1 MKYVVRKVMN
11 GCGSSRLSQPSNKLM
26 FCFKLAHAAREPQSI
41 NVNSNYL
48 HRNIEKEHR
57 TSNPHHVLIHFT
69 LLNTLLKLKYNI
81 H

>member
-1 MKYVVRKVMN
+1 MKYIVRKVMN

-48 HRNIEKEHR
+48 LRNIEKEHR
-57 TSNPHHVLIHFT
+57 TSNPMGELS
-69 LLNTLLKLKYNI
+69 
-81 H
+81 